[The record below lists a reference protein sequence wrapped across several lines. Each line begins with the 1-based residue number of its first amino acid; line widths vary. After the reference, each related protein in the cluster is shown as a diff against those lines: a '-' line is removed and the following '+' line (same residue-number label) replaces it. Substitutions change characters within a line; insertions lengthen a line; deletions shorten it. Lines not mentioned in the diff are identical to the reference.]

1 MFRVLIVDDE
11 RSILGLLK
19 TILELSEF
27 QVETATSA
35 KEALTF
41 LDEGNFE
48 VVLTDMRMETPT
60 AGFDVIRSA
69 RKLQPRPAIAILTA
83 HPLSPA
89 EWKPSGADALFIK
102 GTELINLP
110 DKLKT
115 LIKQRAQ
122 RETASEPIFRRS
134 VNQ

>member
-1 MFRVLIVDDE
+1 MFRILVVDDE
-11 RSILGLLK
+11 PSILGLLK
-19 TILELSEF
+19 TVMELASYEV
-27 QVETATSA
+27 QTLTSG
-35 KEALTF
+35 KEAVLRLAEEAF
-41 LDEGNFE
+41 D

-60 AGFDVIRSA
+60 AGFDVIRAA

-83 HPLSPA
+83 HPISPA

-102 GTELINLP
+102 GTDLINLP
-110 DKLKT
+110 DKLAA

-122 RETASEPIFRRS
+122 KAAAEPVLRRS